1 MLNSLQIE
9 IILVRHI
16 YGMCLNIFVLF
27 YYIPF
32 LRIVFTNAI
41 NIAVDSADKKWHIC
55 RWRITP
61 ELTLQTSDT

>member
-1 MLNSLQIE
+1 MG
-9 IILVRHI
+9 ILRD
-16 YGMCLNIFVLF
+16 VLF
-27 YYIPF
+27 YYILF

-61 ELTLQTSDT
+61 ELTLQTSNTWAKTKL